1 MGIST
6 NSLLNKLTKGKNINT
21 VLDKHETDFYDCTI
35 AEYLMKLCEE
45 RNTVP
50 ERVINKAQIERTY
63 GHQIFNGTRTPSRDK
78 LLQIAFGFGLSLEE
92 TQRML
97 NVAGKSV
104 LYPKIKRDAI
114 IIYAISHEMSVLE
127 TQDLLCD
134 NELPMLGV

>member
-1 MGIST
+1 MGVST
-6 NSLLNKLTKGKNINT
+6 NSLLNKLKSGKSINT
-21 VLDKHETDFYDCTI
+21 VLYKHETDFYECTI

-45 RNTVP
+45 RNTIP

-63 GHQIFNGTRTPSRDK
+63 GHQIFNGTRGPSRDK
-78 LLQIAFGFGLSLEE
+78 LLQISFGFGLSLDE

-97 NVAGKSV
+97 NIAGKGA

-114 IIYAISHEMSVLE
+114 IIYAISHEMSILE

-134 NELPMLGV
+134 NELPILGM

>member
-1 MGIST
+1 MGVST

-63 GHQIFNGTRTPSRDK
+63 GHQIFNGTRTPSVPHGTAK
-78 LLQIAFGFGLSLEE
+78 NKYTYFS
-92 TQRML
+92 
-97 NVAGKSV
+97 S
-104 LYPKIKRDAI
+104 
-114 IIYAISHEMSVLE
+114 
-127 TQDLLCD
+127 
-134 NELPMLGV
+134 NESI

>member
-1 MGIST
+1 MGVST
-6 NSLLNKLTKGKNINT
+6 NSLLNKLKSGKSINT
-21 VLDKHETDFYDCTI
+21 VLYKHETDFYECTI

-45 RNTVP
+45 RNTIP

-63 GHQIFNGTRTPSRDK
+63 GHQIFNGTRVPSRDK
-78 LLQIAFGFGLSLEE
+78 LLQISFGFGLSLDE

-97 NVAGKSV
+97 NIAGKGA

-114 IIYAISHEMSVLE
+114 IIYAISHEMSILE

-134 NELPMLGV
+134 NELPILGM